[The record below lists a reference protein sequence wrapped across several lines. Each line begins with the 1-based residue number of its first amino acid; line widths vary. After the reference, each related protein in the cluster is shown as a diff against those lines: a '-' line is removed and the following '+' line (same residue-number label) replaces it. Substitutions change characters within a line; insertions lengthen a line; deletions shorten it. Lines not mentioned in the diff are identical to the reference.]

1 MLSMPDKVK
10 NTARLIMVG
19 DVVGEAGIEAL
30 RQHLASLIAAYSAD
44 FTVVNGENAAGGFGL
59 TENTLQSLLNA
70 GADVV
75 STGNHI
81 WEKRDF
87 WPILDA
93 NPAVLRPGNYPGSLP
108 GKGLAVIQK
117 AGLRWCV
124 MNLQGREYMT
134 PIDCP
139 FRALDAYV
147 ATLETQKPYLGVVDF
162 HAESSQEKEALGLYA
177 DGRVAVIA
185 GTHTHVQTA
194 DQRILPK
201 GTAYITDLGMTGVDE
216 SIIGMDTGIC
226 LERNKTQ
233 IPVKMELAKGPAS
246 IHGIVVE
253 IDTETG
259 LARSIERFS
268 LPR

>member
-1 MLSMPDKVK
+1 MPDNVK
-10 NTARLIMVG
+10 KSARLIMIG

-30 RQHLASLIAAYSAD
+30 RQQLASLITAYSAD

-59 TENTLQSLLNA
+59 TEATLQNLLQA

-75 STGNHI
+75 TTGNHI
-81 WEKRDF
+81 WEKREF
-87 WPILDA
+87 WSVLDT
-93 NPAVLRPGNYPGSLP
+93 NPVVLRPGNYPGALP
-108 GKGLAVIQK
+108 GKGLAVVEK

-124 MNLQGREYMT
+124 INLQGREYMT
-134 PIDCP
+134 AIDCP
-139 FRALDAYV
+139 FRVLDTFLAS
-147 ATLETQKPYLGVVDF
+147 LESHKPYLAVVDF

-177 DGRVAVIA
+177 DGRIAVFA

-194 DQRILPK
+194 DHRILPK

-233 IPVKMELAKGPAS
+233 IPIKMELAKGQAC

-259 LARSIERFS
+259 LARSIER
-268 LPR
+268 LTIPC